1 MFTLP
6 LGFFGSAGTAHVSEW
21 NTENLG
27 GTGSATKELVLPF
40 PAGPLVDWQDG
51 TVNNLNAHTYAAGGS
66 KTLIIEGDISGWS
79 FNNLGDKE
87 KLTKI
92 VHVGGLAIDTAGA
105 FYGASNME
113 WTAGFAP
120 KVITTLNSAFRGA
133 TVFNGNINN
142 WNVENVTDAEHTFQE
157 AEEYNQPM
165 NTWNTANF
173 TSLFFTFQFALK
185 FNQNVNSWNVGN
197 VTNMIATFSG
207 AIDYNQPLNLWNTG
221 SVTNMAAMFDTS
233 LSFNQEIEVWNVA
246 AVTDMSDMFL
256 DALLFNKNISAW
268 STGAVLDMSSMFENA
283 LAFNKDI
290 DAWNVAAVTN
300 MSRMFAGML
309 AFKQDLNSWDTGN
322 VTNMAAMFSLNDAFD
337 HVPDWDVSSCLDFS
351 FMFSEANN
359 IVYDGIVT
367 WTLKPA
373 ASINMQSCFRANN
386 AMTTPIL
393 LVNSGSITNHN
404 SMYSFTM
411 ITTFPPYDYTN
422 TTNLGGYC
430 QQADVTIVTAC
441 NAPLCTNMF
450 DFVSSCPVT
459 SVSGIVTTSA
469 LTTTGFMFSGCTV
482 LASVAVFITSGVT
495 NAQSMFQN
503 TFALPDIPV
512 FDWSSNTN
520 FTNFLSGTSIT
531 TASYDD
537 LLVSIDANGLSTGT
551 LDGGSSTF
559 TPAPAAGGV
568 AKDAML
574 VRSWTITDDGAS
586 TVAAL
591 LASTNGTTQGF
602 NAGNGA
608 SFNSTKL
615 SFGGWTKIE
624 TTTDNRF
631 QRLINKYSSSPGE
644 RSFGGFYDGNTDNL
658 SAFVSFDGTAESASC
673 VTLSGLSKDTLFHW
687 IYTFDGTDAK
697 LYINGVLDITTN
709 DPGSIAASTE
719 DVLLHTSNFPD
730 QEATADGGF
739 YGIWSEGLTA
749 PQVASLYNV
758 GDAICYDRLETLIPG
773 ITTDMISYWHTAA
786 FTGSTGTPIE
796 DRHGANDLTNL
807 GSTLFT
813 GTGLNVEC

>member
-51 TVNNLNAHTYAAGGS
+51 TVNNLNAHTYAAGGP
-66 KTLIIEGDISGWS
+66 KTLIIEGDISGWA

-142 WNVENVTDAEHTFQE
+142 WNVENVTDAEHAFRE

-165 NTWNTANF
+165 NTWNTVNF

-185 FNQNVNSWNVGN
+185 FNQDVNSWNVGN

-207 AIDYNQPLNLWNTG
+207 AIDYDQPLNLWNTG
-221 SVTNMAAMFDTS
+221 SVTLMSAMFDTS

-386 AMTTPIL
+386 AMTTPML

-512 FDWSSNTN
+512 FDWSSNIN
-520 FTNFLSGTSIT
+520 FAGFLSGTSIT

-574 VRSWTITDDGAS
+574 GRSWTITDDGPVAS
-586 TVAAL
+586 TVELYYRIHDYGVAQVPDVALTNPAAISVVSTSSSQAQTAL
-591 LASTNGTTQGF
+591 LFHVTKAQIDGKRIYIDW
-602 NAGNGA
+602 
-608 SFNSTKL
+608 NSTFRASASIIRKMSL
-615 SFGGWTKIE
+615 
-624 TTTDNRF
+624 
-631 QRLINKYSSSPGE
+631 
-644 RSFGGFYDGNTDNL
+644 YDGHLQGDDP
-658 SAFVSFDGTAESASC
+658 SFVGESPLPTGT
-673 VTLSGLSKDTLFHW
+673 
-687 IYTFDGTDAK
+687 
-697 LYINGVLDITTN
+697 
-709 DPGSIAASTE
+709 SIAQHSGSDSGQIQE
-719 DVLLHTSNFPD
+719 SVLVPDLSLFTSFITIMVLFSD
-730 QEATADGGF
+730 LWSADA
-739 YGIWSEGLTA
+739 LTGT
-749 PQVASLYNV
+749 LTDLEIRETN
-758 GDAICYDRLETLIPG
+758 ETLISSLPL
-773 ITTDMISYWHTAA
+773 
-786 FTGSTGTPIE
+786 TGTISE
-796 DRHGANDLTNL
+796 
-807 GSTLFT
+807 T
-813 GTGLNVEC
+813 GIDGQSSFGEFG